1 MLDVLNMVRVVD
13 TVQVADTVHMVLA
26 ADTNKSV
33 AILFCEDDTFLE

>member
-26 ADTNKSV
+26 AYKSLSVV
-33 AILFCEDDTFLE
+33 AAGTILA